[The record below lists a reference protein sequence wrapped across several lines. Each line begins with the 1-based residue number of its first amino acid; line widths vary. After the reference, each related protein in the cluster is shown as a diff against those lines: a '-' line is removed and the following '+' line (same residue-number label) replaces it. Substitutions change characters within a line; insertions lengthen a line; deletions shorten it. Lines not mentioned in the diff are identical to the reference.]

1 MNDWVSVMRKM
12 RKALEDDEVDWESKE
27 ETDWIAVV
35 TEIMKPQ
42 EKMIEKRRQKVF
54 ECIRERVASM
64 SKSSC
69 S

>member
-1 MNDWVSVMRKM
+1 M